1 MAGGGLL
8 LIDNLVLDLGVPHV
22 GQPLA
27 AAHPAP
33 TRSMRPPVVL
43 VVAPYGQQMLFP
55 LNGTTIVMA
64 VGGHII

>member
-1 MAGGGLL
+1 
-8 LIDNLVLDLGVPHV
+8 
-22 GQPLA
+22 
-27 AAHPAP
+27 
-33 TRSMRPPVVL
+33 MRPPVVL